1 MGFLV
6 SPGVHV
12 KEIDLTNI
20 IPAVQT
26 NIGAVAGPFEKG
38 PVATVVNIGSE
49 EMVSI
54 NKLVDIVE
62 AIEEKDLYRQYIE
75 GPLGVRGRNS
85 NNDLIREKLGWDY
98 EMTLEEGIKKTYD
111 WIRWQISKQIYS
123 EV

>member
-38 PVATVVNIGSE
+38 PVATVA
-49 EMVSI
+49 VSYTHLTLPP
-54 NKLVDIVE
+54 N
-62 AIEEKDLYRQYIE
+62 
-75 GPLGVRGRNS
+75 
-85 NNDLIREKLGWDY
+85 RE
-98 EMTLEEGIKKTYD
+98 
-111 WIRWQISKQIYS
+111 
-123 EV
+123 V